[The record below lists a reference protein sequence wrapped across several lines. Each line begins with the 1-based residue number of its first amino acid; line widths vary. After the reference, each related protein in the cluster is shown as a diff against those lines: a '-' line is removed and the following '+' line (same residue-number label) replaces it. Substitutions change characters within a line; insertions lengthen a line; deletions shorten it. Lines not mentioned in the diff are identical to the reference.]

1 MATKPKTRVSPYDQ
15 VLTSTTPDTLIAGV
29 DEVGRG
35 ALFGPVVAAAVVF
48 PVKFLA
54 NLDHIVVKDS
64 KALTPKQRRHLAEK
78 IQQIA
83 HTQAVGLA
91 TAAEIDQINILQ
103 ASLLAMN
110 RAIIN
115 LSVQPE
121 ICLVD
126 GQFRLPNLP
135 LKQINLI
142 KGDERFSLI
151 AAASIVAKVWRD
163 ELILKLSSEYPNYEL
178 ARNKG
183 YGTLK
188 HRLAICEYGTSP
200 EHRLSFRPCQASPKT
215 AEF

>member
-1 MATKPKTRVSPYDQ
+1 MATRPKTRVSPYDE
-15 VLTSTTPDTLIAGV
+15 VLTSTTPECLIAGV

-54 NLDHIVVKDS
+54 NLDEIVVRDS
-64 KALTPKQRRHLAEK
+64 KALTPKQRRNLAEK

-83 HTQAVGLA
+83 PSHAIGFA
-91 TAAEIDQINILQ
+91 SAAEIDQINILQ

-115 LSVQPE
+115 LSVQPA

-126 GQFRLPNLP
+126 GGFSIPNLSV
-135 LKQINLI
+135 KQISLV
-142 KGDERFSLI
+142 KGDERFSVI

-163 ELILKLSSEYPNYEL
+163 ELILDLSSKYPNYDL
-178 ARNKG
+178 DRNKG

-188 HRLAICEYGTSP
+188 HRLAIYEYGASP
-200 EHRLSFRPCQASPKT
+200 EHRQSFRPCQASPKT
-215 AEF
+215 VEF